1 MAWDKGGKYYTRSR
15 RCSGRVTRQ
24 YVGAGAVGLLAAALD
39 EARRA
44 FRAEKAAAW
53 RAEQARLGVLDQQ
66 VAALEQLSG
75 LLARAALLAAGYHEH
90 KRQWRRT
97 RVRRNEDE

>member
-1 MAWDKGGKYYTRSR
+1 MGWDRAGRYYTRSR
-15 RCSGRVTRQ
+15 RRNGRVTRQ
-24 YVGAGAVGLLAAALD
+24 YVGGGELGRLAAALD

-53 RAEQARLGVLDQQ
+53 RAEKARLEVLDQKL
-66 VAALEQLSG
+66 ADLEKLAE
-75 LLARAALLAAGYHEH
+75 LLAHAALLAAGCREH

-97 RVRRNEDE
+97 RVRRS